1 MSKLKTYF
9 SIKKKN
15 IKINYNLSM
24 KIVVGLGNPGKKYE
38 NNRHNVGFMFINY
51 IAPLLHCSIVEKNK
65 YYLAMKQSNNRTI
78 IFIKPQ
84 TFMNQSGLA
93 VKKLITNY
101 QLPITN
107 LYVIHDDLDIPLGK
121 FKIQK
126 GVGPKLHNGIE
137 SIEKELATKDF
148 WRVRIGVDNRQNRQ
162 QKQQNYLCDD
172 RIRTN
177 FKSKWVDGET
187 YVLQDFEKEEKEILT
202 TQVFP
207 KVFERLSRDL
217 IL

>member
-1 MSKLKTYF
+1 
-9 SIKKKN
+9 
-15 IKINYNLSM
+15 
-24 KIVVGLGNPGKKYE
+24 
-38 NNRHNVGFMFINY
+38 
-51 IAPLLHCSIVEKNK
+51 
-65 YYLAMKQSNNRTI
+65 
-78 IFIKPQ
+78 
-84 TFMNQSGLA
+84 
-93 VKKLITNY
+93 
-101 QLPITN
+101 
-107 LYVIHDDLDIPLGK
+107 
-121 FKIQK
+121 
-126 GVGPKLHNGIE
+126 
-137 SIEKELATKDF
+137 
-148 WRVRIGVDNRQNRQ
+148 VRIGVDNRQNRQ